1 MVAVEAGALFDVR
14 RVQLFQSIW
23 DPHDDTE
30 DDNGV
35 VAGAWESG
43 ENVARVT
50 RAVLE
55 ALLTPHF
62 AERVLD
68 ELFTVFARLVA
79 RHLEKE
85 KTKFIVLSSSSR
97 SAQDRERGLGTCFS
111 GCSCKHGSVCGL
123 IWNRRKRFG
132 ISHGHLVQI

>member
-1 MVAVEAGALFDVR
+1 VIEPYYILPLYTLSAEVVAAVEAGGLFDVR
-14 RVQLFQSIW
+14 RVQLFQSNW

-30 DDNGV
+30 DDNDV
-35 VAGAWESG
+35 VDGAGESG

-68 ELFTVFARLVA
+68 ELFTVFARLVTK
-79 RHLEKE
+79 HLEKE
-85 KTKFIVLSSSSR
+85 KTKFTVIVLVLSLR
-97 SAQDRERGLGTCFS
+97 AGR
-111 GCSCKHGSVCGL
+111 
-123 IWNRRKRFG
+123 
-132 ISHGHLVQI
+132 